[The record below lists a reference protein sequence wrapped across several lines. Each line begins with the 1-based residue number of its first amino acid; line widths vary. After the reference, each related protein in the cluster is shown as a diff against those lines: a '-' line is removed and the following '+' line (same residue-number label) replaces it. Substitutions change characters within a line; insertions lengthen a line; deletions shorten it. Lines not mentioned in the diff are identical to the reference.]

1 MWTIWSDGEILKSSL
16 SLYEKRL
23 KLLWEL
29 KKRGFY
35 VRMHAY
41 EYLIGDGDRFKVLL
55 FLEPELERAILK
67 ILDNSVARTRK
78 TIEEVLFSI
87 DPRIRV
93 EVI

>member
-1 MWTIWSDGEILKSSL
+1 MWTTWSDGEILKSPL

-23 KLLWEL
+23 ELLWEL

-41 EYLIGDGDRFKVLL
+41 EYLIGDGDKFKALI

-67 ILDNSVARTRK
+67 ILDDSVVETRK
-78 TIEEVLFSI
+78 AIEEVLFNI
-87 DPRIRV
+87 DPGIRV